1 MEKSRLFSRDDFL
14 SFTFVALRR
23 THHICV
29 ANISLRSNTTCPKW
43 ANITVGDTTAPTR
56 LGAASFIIFLSLGI
70 NYKLNH
76 DVMKA
81 GYEYNLGLSQRGGS
95 VITALMDTKNIK
107 EALEM
112 IDKERASVDKEIQNP
127 MYNDSEYLI
136 KLEMDSQALDLLE
149 AVCYMRQG
157 KYFKAKKLLKN
168 IVMANGYYSKE
179 AKNLID
185 SI

>member
-1 MEKSRLFSRDDFL
+1 MNKFDIEEQIDCAIREIGAKKHLQQL
-14 SFTFVALRR
+14 E
-23 THHICV
+23 HNV
-29 ANISLRSNTTCPKW
+29 ANKIRMY
-43 ANITVGDTTAPTR
+43 TVSV
-56 LGAASFIIFLSLGI
+56 AASFIIFLSLGI